1 MTSASKASSTIS
13 RAAAF
18 IGSHSSKSPSSDCL
32 VRFRLCSLAGIRR
45 VSWIF
50 LALCFC
56 VACNESPAHRAYLR
70 GIDDESNQSFE
81 TRLSHLSEAVRLE
94 PNNAEFLKARG
105 MLYFDNQKYDLAFA
119 DLDRSAKFEDRGRAY
134 RIYLRGLCAGRL
146 GHYEEARRDF
156 ERAIALRPLGGQ
168 FHGGH
173 ALALLALQ
181 QPSRALTSIE
191 KAIEIEPRD
200 HRWKYLRGV
209 ALACLGRQEESIRE
223 FGRVVAYTLAE
234 TPKQEETDV
243 FFDGMREFRR
253 VGACTPTDLVS
264 HWHYGGRW
272 LEPSTLEEYRR

>member
-1 MTSASKASSTIS
+1 VTSASKASSTIS

-119 DLDRSAKFEDRGRAY
+119 DLDRSAKFEDRGE
-134 RIYLRGLCAGRL
+134 RIESTCEDSVPEGLGTM
-146 GHYEEARRDF
+146 RR
-156 ERAIALRPLGGQ
+156 PGGTLKGQ
-168 FHGGH
+168 
-173 ALALLALQ
+173 L
-181 QPSRALTSIE
+181 P
-191 KAIEIEPRD
+191 
-200 HRWKYLRGV
+200 
-209 ALACLGRQEESIRE
+209 
-223 FGRVVAYTLAE
+223 FGRWAASFTVVMHWLFSRCNS
-234 TPKQEETDV
+234 P
-243 FFDGMREFRR
+243 RE
-253 VGACTPTDLVS
+253 
-264 HWHYGGRW
+264 H
-272 LEPSTLEEYRR
+272 